1 LLSLWDTRLLTAL
14 AGGGLEHFSGLPLER
29 RERVLLSWC
38 DSRLT
43 QRRAAFQALRKG
55 VLLLYY
61 MLPGPN
67 GGRSEVWD
75 AIDYAGPLGRLADAP
90 PKAIEPLPVS
100 ADVELDCDVCVVGSG
115 AGGGTAAGV
124 LAAAGLDVVVL
135 EAGDYYDDEDFDG
148 GEYDGYSRL
157 YLNGGGLPSTDQSV
171 GLLAGMCLGGGTTVN
186 YTTSFRTPDD
196 VRSEWAAHGVPAFA
210 SEEYERSLDA
220 VYARLG
226 VNQEHNT
233 PSSRERVMQRGLVEL
248 GWHVDAMPRNV
259 RGCDQGANCG
269 YCGFGCRLGAKQS
282 TVKTWL
288 ADAYAAGTR
297 I

>member
-1 LLSLWDTRLLTAL
+1 
-14 AGGGLEHFSGLPLER
+14 
-29 RERVLLSWC
+29 
-38 DSRLT
+38 
-43 QRRAAFQALRKG
+43 
-55 VLLLYY
+55 
-61 MLPGPN
+61 
-67 GGRSEVWD
+67 
-75 AIDYAGPLGRLADAP
+75 
-90 PKAIEPLPVS
+90 
-100 ADVELDCDVCVVGSG
+100 
-115 AGGGTAAGV
+115 
-124 LAAAGLDVVVL
+124 
-135 EAGDYYDDEDFDG
+135 
-148 GEYDGYSRL
+148 
-157 YLNGGGLPSTDQSV
+157 LNGGGLPSTDQSV

-259 RGCDQGANCG
+259 RGCDQGENCG

-288 ADAYAAGTR
+288 ADAYAAGAR
-297 I
+297 ILVRTNARRIVTQNGRAVGVEAETLDGKRVTVRSRARVAACG